1 MSKTSSLDRSK
12 RQNVEKKRIATEEKK
27 RKRENKKA
35 ELRTKRNKK
44 IRRISAKRRS
54 AAAFETRAMLKT
66 MAISSAILICAF
78 VILEVILLL
87 WKSMNFG
94 PGDTSYTDN
103 DVYWHLL
110 NFSDTVLGFLIG
122 LLAMDAL
129 TWYESGRKAKR
140 DEERAII
147 RHNRIIKPAIDMYL
161 ARKNSVITT
170 SDMEYKA
177 FKIKT
182 DATVRDLK
190 DMFQP
195 SPINSDAK
203 SPRIVSYLYYT
214 KKLNVAFLNMAE
226 DINFDYNP
234 EVCDAVLNF
243 INETTYGMSALTT
256 IASFAEDGNRVS
268 KNALLRQIRSASDKT
283 DISETEDELNIAMIL
298 IRTIHAQEAAL
309 EKYMDSIEGID
320 DISQYRNRKAL

>member
-1 MSKTSSLDRSK
+1 MSSLDRSK
-12 RQNVEKKRIATEEKK
+12 RQGKEKKKAAADFKKKEKEK
-27 RKRENKKA
+27 KKA
-35 ELRTKRNKK
+35 ELNFKK
-44 IRRISAKRRS
+44 DRKARRIKSKKRS
-54 AAAFETRAMLKT
+54 AAAFETRAMLKM
-66 MAISSAILICAF
+66 MALSSVILICAF
-78 VILEVILLL
+78 VVLEIILLV
-87 WKSMNFG
+87 WKSINFG

-140 DEERAII
+140 DEERAIG

-161 ARKNSVITT
+161 ARKNSLITPADT
-170 SDMEYKA
+170 ELKA
-177 FKIKT
+177 FQVKT
-182 DATVRDLK
+182 DATVKDLK

-195 SPINSDAK
+195 STINSDAK
-203 SPRIVSYLYYT
+203 IPRILSFLYYT

-234 EVCDAVLNF
+234 EVCDAVLSF

-268 KNALLRQIRSASDKT
+268 KNALLRQIRSASEKT

-298 IRTIHAQEAAL
+298 IRTIHAQEMAL
-309 EKYMDSIEGID
+309 EKYMDAIEDIEY
-320 DISQYRNRKAL
+320 ISQYRA